1 MNPKL
6 RYVLTAV
13 LSVLEVLA
21 LTIAVPIVVLAIVA
35 YILLVCVR
43 AAGGSVRDVAPRDQ
57 GSRTSAYDAAG
68 S

>member
-13 LSVLEVLA
+13 LSALEVLA

-43 AAGGSVRDVAPRDQ
+43 VVGGSVR
-57 GSRTSAYDAAG
+57 
-68 S
+68 